1 MKQTEK
7 ILGGLIVSLM
17 LIRLFFAFPYFNIII
32 TLLILV
38 LSMMYFGFGFAL
50 LNNVRLRTVFKKDS
64 YKGISTLRILGGIF
78 TGFILSFLSIYSLF
92 KFQRWPFANQGLLIS
107 LCGLLPILAIVI
119 YKSINSK
126 NSYYSNFLIRLI
138 ILGVIGASLYFLST
152 EKILEMRNRDFP
164 EYIEAEKKL
173 MKDPENKEL
182 QQKAHEERM
191 RMNTSK

>member
-7 ILGGLIVSLM
+7 ILGGLIVILM
-17 LIRLFFAFPYFNIII
+17 LIRLFFALPYFDITI

-50 LNNVRLRTVFKKDS
+50 INNVRLRAIFKKDS
-64 YKGISTLRILGGIF
+64 YKGISTLIILGGIF

-107 LCGLLPILAIVI
+107 LYGLLPIIAIMI
-119 YKSINSK
+119 YKSVSSK
-126 NSYYSNFLIRLI
+126 NIYYFNSLTRLI
-138 ILGVIGASLYFLST
+138 IFGVIGTSLYFLST

-164 EYIEAEKKL
+164 EYVEAEKIL

-182 QQKAHEERM
+182 QQKS
-191 RMNTSK
+191 T